1 MDPSDISNDT
11 KEDDDRHPRRTRS
24 RSARE
29 RSPFDKPM
37 TEEEEILYWNEQEEL
52 AEKQTEITRSK
63 HRQARKSADETS
75 DIHDY
80 ITKTATEVKA
90 VKSQIHHATNA
101 APEITPFTAR
111 ISDMRV
117 SDPGKIKV
125 PKYNGTTDLK
135 VHLHAFHITMGRARL
150 KDGEKDAGYYNLFVE
165 NLEGP
170 ALEWFVRLKQNSIGS
185 FRQLASEFLKQ
196 YSVFIDRETSDVDLW
211 SLSQREDEPL
221 REFISRFKLVM
232 SMVSGISDK
241 VAIDALRKTLLYK
254 SKLRKLIT
262 LDKPRT
268 IQDALHKATDYII
281 IAEEMKVLSQKHKS
295 TKPSSKDVD
304 LKTKKKSSRNTSTS
318 IMREKNSKRRITT
331 RSVRIKVEPRVIHG
345 LTIKDTKNIPYA
357 SSTSPD
363 DTPRLTAK
371 S

>member
-1 MDPSDISNDT
+1 MM
-11 KEDDDRHPRRTRS
+11 S
-24 RSARE
+24 R
-29 RSPFDKPM
+29 
-37 TEEEEILYWNEQEEL
+37 
-52 AEKQTEITRSK
+52 
-63 HRQARKSADETS
+63 
-75 DIHDY
+75 
-80 ITKTATEVKA
+80 
-90 VKSQIHHATNA
+90 
-101 APEITPFTAR
+101 
-111 ISDMRV
+111 
-117 SDPGKIKV
+117 
-125 PKYNGTTDLK
+125 
-135 VHLHAFHITMGRARL
+135 
-150 KDGEKDAGYYNLFVE
+150 
-165 NLEGP
+165 
-170 ALEWFVRLKQNSIGS
+170 
-185 FRQLASEFLKQ
+185 
-196 YSVFIDRETSDVDLW
+196 
-211 SLSQREDEPL
+211 
-221 REFISRFKLVM
+221 
-232 SMVSGISDK
+232 VSGISDK
-241 VAIDALRKTLLYK
+241 VAIDALRKTVW
-254 SKLRKLIT
+254 SKLKFRKWLT